1 MANSQ
6 LIQGARDVAQAKQ
19 AGVGLTAQAATQVGA
34 FIAQGVSTVVQ
45 RNNREFNRLMEAELE
60 AAGDISG
67 EEYNDLVKKLKR
79 KRFGYVYLNK
89 RGKVQAEKEID
100 NMANNLEKDKNKRNE
115 IVETVID
122 DTENI
127 PPEVEEVITQT
138 SDKENQE
145 IDDNG
150 NIIYRI
156 DLAKANNKDGKND
169 PFLYKADGTP
179 KYFKKDGKTPRL
191 PTYPEAWADPEIFTI
206 SADGTT
212 RTSIKGDV
220 FPNTKAGYKAYVAH
234 SEGYY
239 QKVASGKKPKT
250 KDDLTTVEELG
261 DNPIRGILIPGAE
274 TGSEYF
280 MTEEQVDL
288 YNKPTNSPNKMIS
301 PFKKV
306 EEQEASKEPAKQE
319 GDSKKPGTYMTM
331 DQLSNLVNQYKIDR
345 ESQNK
350 IRAVIEKEV
359 SNAEA
364 FIGGDTRK
372 TFNRAAVKMNFMNNV
387 LNSETANLTS
397 IATHKHWGSTSWKE
411 DISKA
416 LVLGSY
422 EELGITRQQV
432 KSNDP
437 TPRTP
442 ITTADINV
450 IVDSIMKNEELLKE
464 TLAEYYT
471 SYAEKNYNAIAAG
484 GQADPLNDVKE
495 FA

>member
-19 AGVGLTAQAATQVGA
+19 AGVGLTAKAATEVGA
-34 FIAQGVSTVVQ
+34 FIAQGVSTTVQ

-100 NMANNLEKDKNKRNE
+100 DMGENLKKDKNKRNK
-115 IVETVID
+115 IVETIID

-127 PPEVEEVITQT
+127 PPEVEDVITQT
-138 SDKENQE
+138 SDPKNQK

-150 NIIYRI
+150 NIIYRV
-156 DLAKANNKDGKND
+156 DLAKIRNKDGKND
-169 PFLYKADGTP
+169 PYLWNADGTP
-179 KYFKKDGKTPRL
+179 KYTRKDGTHRT
-191 PTYPEAWADPEIFTI
+191 PTYPEAWNDKEIFTI
-206 SADGTT
+206 SADGKT
-212 RTSIKGDV
+212 RTSIEGDT
-220 FPNTKAGYKAYVAH
+220 FPNTRAGYKAYVAH
-234 SEGYY
+234 AEGYY
-239 QKVASGKKPKT
+239 QKTASGKKPKT
-250 KDDLTTVEELG
+250 TDDLTTVEEMG
-261 DNPIRGILIPGAE
+261 DNPLRGILIPGAE
-274 TGSEYF
+274 KGSEYF
-280 MTEEQVDL
+280 MSEEQVDL

-306 EEQEASKEPAKQE
+306 EEQNISEQSAKQKE
-319 GDSKKPGTYMTM
+319 SGKEPGTYMTM
-331 DQLSNLVNQYKIDR
+331 DQLETLVDQYKIDR

-387 LNSETANLTS
+387 LNSESANLTS

-422 EELGITRQQV
+422 EELGITRRQV

-442 ITTADINV
+442 ITTEDINV
-450 IVDSIMKNEELLKE
+450 IVDNIMKNEELLKE

>member
-19 AGVGLTAQAATQVGA
+19 AGVGLTAKAATEVGA
-34 FIAQGVSTVVQ
+34 FIAQGVSTTVQ
-45 RNNREFNRLMEAELE
+45 RNNREFNRLMEAELK

-89 RGKVQAEKEID
+89 RGKAQAEKEVDDIAD
-100 NMANNLEKDKNKRNE
+100 NLQKDKDARNE
-115 IVETVID
+115 IIETVVD
-122 DTENI
+122 DTENL
-127 PPEVEEVITQT
+127 PPEVEDVITQT
-138 SDKENQE
+138 SDKKNQE

-150 NIIYRI
+150 NIIYRV
-156 DLAKANNKDGKND
+156 DLAKMRNKDGSND
-169 PFLYKADGTP
+169 PFLYNADGSP
-179 KYFKKDGKTPRL
+179 KYVNKNGKHRTPTYTEAWNDNEIFTTSADGKTK
-191 PTYPEAWADPEIFTI
+191 
-206 SADGTT
+206 
-212 RTSIKGDV
+212 TSIKGDV
-220 FPNTKAGYKAYVAH
+220 FPNTAAGYKAYVAH
-234 SEGYY
+234 SEGDY
-239 QKVASGKKPKT
+239 QKTASGKKPKST
-250 KDDLTTVEELG
+250 DDLTTVEKMG
-261 DNPIRGILIPGAE
+261 DDPLRGILIPGGE
-274 TGSEYF
+274 SGSEYF
-280 MTEEQVDL
+280 MSEEQVGL
-288 YNKPTNSPNKMIS
+288 YNKPTNSPNKMIH

-306 EEQEASKEPAKQE
+306 EEQNLSEELAKQE
-319 GDSKKPGTYMTM
+319 DNKKKSGTYMNIE
-331 DQLSNLVNQYKIDR
+331 QLKTLVDQYKIDR

-397 IATHKHWGSTSWKE
+397 IATHKHWGSTSWKQ

-437 TPRTP
+437 TPKTA
-442 ITTADINV
+442 ITTEDINV

-484 GQADPLNDVKE
+484 GKADPLNDVKE